1 MRKLRTHPLPRRVV
15 AAALS
20 LLLASCTSTRIADG
34 PQRDQTPTVPHASD
48 PGLVATYSIVAAD
61 VERGELGVAVQSKFF
76 SVGSVVPW
84 ARAGVG
90 AIATQAWANPELG
103 RQGLQRLADGESPE
117 TALATLLASD
127 DQADSRQAGFV
138 NARGEVAAHTGAAC
152 HPFAGHRIGQH
163 FVVQGNL
170 LAGPEVLSAL
180 AETFEKRRAAGD
192 PLDAA
197 LMAALQA
204 GEDAGGD
211 RRGRQ
216 SAALLVV
223 RAGGGYQGVDDRFI
237 DLRVED
243 HPDPTQELA
252 RLLEIHRSFFKERHQ
267 RP

>member
-1 MRKLRTHPLPRRVV
+1 MRKLRTHPLSRGIG
-15 AAALS
+15 ATACC
-20 LLLASCTSTRIADG
+20 LLLTACVGGPVARLERSAD
-34 PQRDQTPTVPHASD
+34 D

-90 AIATQAWANPELG
+90 AVATQAWANPSLG
-103 RQGLQRLADGESPE
+103 RDGLQRLAAGESPV
-117 TALATLLASD
+117 TALSDLLATD
-127 DQADSRQAGFV
+127 AEAAHRQAGLI
-138 NARGEVAAHTGAAC
+138 NAQGDVAAHTGSEC
-152 HPFAGHRIGQH
+152 HPFAGHRIGKH

-170 LAGPEVLSAL
+170 LAGPEVLLAL
-180 AETFEKRRAAGD
+180 ADTFEKRRSAGD
-192 PLDAA
+192 RLAPA
-197 LMAALQA
+197 LVAALQA
-204 GEDAGGD
+204 AEDAGGD

-243 HPDPTQELA
+243 HPDPTRELA
-252 RLLEIHRSFFKERHQ
+252 RLLEIHRTFFKDRHQ
-267 RP
+267 TD